1 MLRELHNLPKHHN
14 CKRVR
19 GATQMVDV
27 DRTMVAQLVLRA
39 TAVQVAD
46 GVSDLEYLHVPMR

>member
-1 MLRELHNLPKHHN
+1 MHMLRELHDLPRYHT

-19 GATQMVDV
+19 AATQMVDV

-46 GVSDLEYLHVPMR
+46 GVSDL

>member
-1 MLRELHNLPKHHN
+1 VHMLRELHDLPRHHN

-19 GATQMVDV
+19 AATQMVDV

-46 GVSDLEYLHVPMR
+46 GVSDL